1 MKKFTFSI
9 LFSLFLFIVNAQT
22 DSGHFY
28 TSFDKT
34 KIYYEVKG
42 NGYPVI
48 LIHGFMNTADNMKR
62 NAVYQQLL
70 DAGYKVIV
78 LDMRGNGR
86 SDKPHNDQAYAN
98 DAEAK
103 DIMGLAT
110 ALDLKHYNVLGYSRG
125 SIITAH

>member
-1 MKKFTFSI
+1 MRNSIFIIQHSNMKNFFITA
-9 LFSLFLFIVNAQT
+9 LFVINLLAFNAKAQK
-22 DSGHFY
+22 DSGQFY

-48 LIHGFMNTADNMKR
+48 LLHGFMNTGENMKK
-62 NAVYQQLL
+62 NAVYAELL
-70 DAGYKVIV
+70 HEGYKVIT

-86 SDKPHNDQAYAN
+86 SDKPHNDEAYAN

-103 DIMGLAT
+103 DIMGLAK
-110 ALDLKHYNVLGYSRG
+110 A
-125 SIITAH
+125 